1 MERWCKEGRKGATGG
16 RGVEQV
22 VYEEGRRLKEEVVK
36 GKSDS
41 YYGRGSGE
49 LPGRNQMVF

>member
-1 MERWCKEGRKGATGG
+1 MKEGRNGAGGG
-16 RGVEQV
+16 RGAELV
-22 VYEEGRRLKEEVVK
+22 VYEEGRRLKEVVVN

-49 LPGRNQMVF
+49 LPGRNQMFF